1 MERKDIKIAYD
12 QFFNKTDAGEYFIKY
27 INDYIAGQHNKAE
40 DTPEL
45 ARDFVQSAKG
55 AREIMKHIRSFDI
68 DLIKG
73 KYSK

>member
-12 QFFNKTDAGEYFIKY
+12 QFFNKTDAGKYFIEY
-27 INDYIAGQHNKAE
+27 VNSYIAGQHDKAE

-55 AREIMKHIRSFDI
+55 AREIVKHIRSFEV

>member
-1 MERKDIKIAYD
+1 MKRDDIKKAYD
-12 QFFNKTDAGEYFIKY
+12 QFFNNSDFGKYFIDY
-27 INDYIAGQHNKAE
+27 IESYIAGQHNKAE

-55 AREIMKHIRSFDI
+55 AREILKHIRSFEI
-68 DLIKG
+68 DMIKG